1 MTAKECRMLVLSRR
15 MNESIV
21 INHDIEVVVLE
32 IQGNQ
37 VRLGFEA
44 PAEVAIQRK
53 DLETRIHTI
62 EESKE

>member
-1 MTAKECRMLVLSRR
+1 MLVLSRR